1 MLFRVCTSQ
10 ASFCGLPSSI
20 YQMDRHLLIAGHGYL
35 GQEVAR
41 QASGTGWHVT
51 TLSRSG
57 DDRALPC
64 DLSSPDQV
72 EQLRAGI
79 EPPATIIFTASSN
92 RGGSDAYRS
101 VFLDGSRHLLA
112 TFPESH
118 LVFVSSTSVYH
129 QIDGSLVTEESPAE
143 PTRETGLLLLEAESQ
158 VLERNGTVA
167 RLAGIYGPGRSV
179 ILQRFLEGTA
189 IIEEDGRR
197 FLNQIHRDD
206 AASALL
212 SLASHAK
219 TSRGQV
225 YNVADSS
232 PLHQGDCYQALA
244 QIFEHP
250 VPPKGP
256 RPKNRK
262 RAWSH
267 KRVSNEKL
275 RSTGWE
281 PRCPSFLD
289 AAVDV
294 SKSLASGS

>member
-1 MLFRVCTSQ
+1 MLFRVCPSQ
-10 ASFCGLPSSI
+10 ASFCGLPFPVH
-20 YQMDRHLLIAGHGYL
+20 QMDRHLLIAGHGYL

-57 DDRALPC
+57 EDRALPC
-64 DLSSPDQV
+64 NLSSPDQV
-72 EQLRAGI
+72 EQLSAGI
-79 EPPATIIFTASSN
+79 EPPAAIIFTASSS
-92 RGGSDAYRS
+92 RGGADAYRS

-129 QIDGSLVTEESPAE
+129 QVDGSLVTEESPAE

-158 VLERNGTVA
+158 VLEGNGTVA
-167 RLAGIYGPGRSV
+167 RLAGLYGPGRSV
-179 ILQRFLEGTA
+179 ILRRFLEGTA

-244 QIFEHP
+244 QIFARP
-250 VPPKGP
+250 IPPKGP
-256 RPKNRK
+256 RPENRK

-275 RSTGWE
+275 RSTGWD

>member
-1 MLFRVCTSQ
+1 MPFRVCTSQ
-10 ASFCGLPSSI
+10 ASFCGLPSTI
-20 YQMDRHLLIAGHGYL
+20 YQMDRPLLIAGHGYL

-64 DLSSPDQV
+64 DLSNPDQV

-129 QIDGSLVTEESPAE
+129 QCDGSLVTEESPTE
-143 PTRETGLLLLEAESQ
+143 PIRETSRILLEAENL
-158 VLERNGTVA
+158 VLASRGTVA

-179 ILQRFLEGTA
+179 ILKRFLEGTA
-189 IIEEDGRR
+189 VIEEDGAR

-212 SLASHAK
+212 HLASHPGI
-219 TSRGQV
+219 TCGEV
-225 YNVADSS
+225 FNVADSS
-232 PLHQGDCYQALA
+232 PLHHGDCYQALA
-244 QIFEHP
+244 QIFDRP

-256 RPKNRK
+256 RPENRK
-262 RAWSH
+262 RAWTH

-275 RSTGWE
+275 HEIGWQ
-281 PRCPSFLD
+281 PRHPSFID
-289 AAVDV
+289 AAADIAATLNVP
-294 SKSLASGS
+294 S

>member
-1 MLFRVCTSQ
+1 
-10 ASFCGLPSSI
+10 
-20 YQMDRHLLIAGHGYL
+20 MDRHLLIAGHGYL
-35 GQEVAR
+35 GQEAAR

-72 EQLRAGI
+72 EHLRSRI
-79 EPPATIIFTASSN
+79 EPPAAIIFTASSN
-92 RGGSDAYRS
+92 RGGANAYRA
-101 VFLDGSRHLLA
+101 VFLDGSRHLLT

-129 QIDGSLVTEESPAE
+129 QVDGSLVTEESPAE
-143 PTRETGLLLLEAESQ
+143 PTRETGLVLLEAESQ

-179 ILQRFLEGTA
+179 ILQRFLDGSA

-212 SLASHAK
+212 SLAGQAK
-219 TSRGQV
+219 TLRGQV

-244 QIFEHP
+244 QIFERP
-250 VPPKGP
+250 IPPQGP
-256 RPKNRK
+256 SPENRK

-281 PRCPSFLD
+281 PRYPSFLD
-289 AAVDV
+289 AAVEV
-294 SKSLASGS
+294 STSLASGS

>member
-1 MLFRVCTSQ
+1 
-10 ASFCGLPSSI
+10 
-20 YQMDRHLLIAGHGYL
+20 MDRHLLIAGHGYL
-35 GQEVAR
+35 GQEAAR
-41 QASGTGWHVT
+41 QASRTGWHVT
-51 TLSRSG
+51 TLSMSG
-57 DDRALPC
+57 EDRALAC

-72 EQLRAGI
+72 EHLRSRI
-79 EPPATIIFTASSN
+79 EPPAAIIFTASSN

-158 VLERNGTVA
+158 VLKGNGTVT

-179 ILQRFLEGTA
+179 ILRRFLDGSA

-212 SLASHAK
+212 HLAGQAK
-219 TSRGQV
+219 TLRGQV

-244 QIFEHP
+244 QIFERP
-250 VPPKGP
+250 IPPQGP
-256 RPKNRK
+256 SPENRK

-281 PRCPSFLD
+281 PRYPSFLD
-289 AAVDV
+289 AAVEV
-294 SKSLASGS
+294 STSLASGS